1 MTERSFGGDEQDMSD
16 LERDALAER
25 QRTLEETIKRNRQRK
40 AAELDPTEFS
50 LALGNLGVAEYEP
63 TMAWHHDPITPS
75 QRKLLTRAKIDLE
88 SVQDKGHASK
98 LIGLLM
104 PRWEQKLATPKQM
117 MLLRKLGYRN
127 ANKATFDEANN
138 YLTRRFGKGG
148 K

>member
-1 MTERSFGGDEQDMSD
+1 MTERSLGGEEQDMSD

-25 QRTLEETIKRNRQRK
+25 QRTLEETIRRNRQRK
-40 AAELDPTEFS
+40 AATLDPTEFS
-50 LALGNLGVAEYEP
+50 LALGDLGAAEYEP

-75 QRKLLTRAKIDLE
+75 QRRMLTQAKIDLE
-88 SVQDKGHASK
+88 SVQNKGHASK

-104 PRWEQKLATPKQM
+104 PRWKEKLATPKQM
-117 MLLRKLGYRN
+117 MLLKQLGYPN

-138 YLTRRFGKGG
+138 YLNRRFGNKR